1 MGLPVRGPC
10 RPPRWAPARFPPSR
24 APGLLARLG
33 TPHAVAIGPSASA
46 RGTPRCVAPGSQ
58 LSGPACARRP
68 ALAGLP
74 RSTPRPVVTRS
85 RASRT
90 STTRPLRVP
99 GPRLRRLG
107 RGDRRRLCLRQRLR
121 QVCAATCPS
130 LLSPA
135 PLGLARARA
144 RGCICTCVS
153 ARAHVCA
160 CLGAPFSLEHH
171 ARSFSPMIC
180 PPPDHCL
187 SPSPFL
193 FLPCGWVASG
203 PPLRFRRPQGRP
215 SAAGGP
221 FSCLVDGLQCL
232 PSAAQA
238 HPPFLTSTRGPPA
251 ATISLLLLPSSVVP
265 CADPAFVFP
274 RFHSAPI
281 PTFPT
286 ALSFASVHPR
296 PSPRAHPRP
305 RPPQCPRRPPCLP
318 PSFPAPCPP
327 VAGRP
332 GGFHPSGRQTGT
344 SRCPPAFHRLC
355 PSPLRVFHVC
365 VVSCVLSDRGWGS
378 IPQRLWRDGSPSWSV
393 SGRCP
398 PRRGLRVLALQVRS
412 SRPAVPFIPS
422 CPGPLAG
429 RPAGTWRS

>member
-10 RPPRWAPARFPPSR
+10 RPPRRAPARFPPSR

-33 TPHAVAIGPSASA
+33 TPHAVAIGPSATS

-130 LLSPA
+130 LSPA

-238 HPPFLTSTRGPPA
+238 HPPLPTSTRGPPA

-265 CADPAFVFP
+265 CADTVFCVPPFPLRTHTHLSDGALLRVRAPPA
-274 RFHSAPI
+274 
-281 PTFPT
+281 
-286 ALSFASVHPR
+286 R
-296 PSPRAHPRP
+296 P
-305 RPPQCPRRPPCLP
+305 PPQCPRRPPCLP
-318 PSFPAPCPP
+318 PSFPAPPTPP
-327 VAGRP
+327 VAGR
-332 GGFHPSGRQTGT
+332 
-344 SRCPPAFHRLC
+344 
-355 PSPLRVFHVC
+355 
-365 VVSCVLSDRGWGS
+365 
-378 IPQRLWRDGSPSWSV
+378 
-393 SGRCP
+393 
-398 PRRGLRVLALQVRS
+398 VR
-412 SRPAVPFIPS
+412 AVPTLPADR
-422 CPGPLAG
+422 PGPHAVPLPSTGSA
-429 RPAGTWRS
+429 PPPCVSESFMFV

>member
-1 MGLPVRGPC
+1 MEISTKKMVTPNASNGRCMAMGLPVRGPC
-10 RPPRWAPARFPPSR
+10 RPPRRAPPAFRPRAPRASSLGPTRRTPSPSGLLPPRAGHQGAWQTRHRMAMGLPVRGPCRPPRRAPARFPPSR

-135 PLGLARARA
+135 LLGLARARA

-180 PPPDHCL
+180 PPL
-187 SPSPFL
+187 NI
-193 FLPCGWVASG
+193 V
-203 PPLRFRRPQGRP
+203 
-215 SAAGGP
+215 
-221 FSCLVDGLQCL
+221 
-232 PSAAQA
+232 
-238 HPPFLTSTRGPPA
+238 
-251 ATISLLLLPSSVVP
+251 SLLLP
-265 CADPAFVFP
+265 F
-274 RFHSAPI
+274 
-281 PTFPT
+281 
-286 ALSFASVHPR
+286 SF
-296 PSPRAHPRP
+296 SPVGGW
-305 RPPQCPRRPPCLP
+305 PP
-318 PSFPAPCPP
+318 
-327 VAGRP
+327 GRP
-332 GGFHPSGRQTGT
+332 
-344 SRCPPAFHRLC
+344 
-355 PSPLRVFHVC
+355 
-365 VVSCVLSDRGWGS
+365 
-378 IPQRLWRDGSPSWSV
+378 
-393 SGRCP
+393 
-398 PRRGLRVLALQVRS
+398 
-412 SRPAVPFIPS
+412 
-422 CPGPLAG
+422 
-429 RPAGTWRS
+429 

>member
-10 RPPRWAPARFPPSR
+10 RPPRRAPARFPPSR

-33 TPHAVAIGPSASA
+33 TPHAVAIGPSATA

-265 CADPAFVFP
+265 CADTAFCVPPFPLRTPPFRRRSPSRPCTPGPPPGPTPA
-274 RFHSAPI
+274 HALLSAPVGPPASLLLSRHPLPLQWPGVSGRFPPFR
-281 PTFPT
+281 PTDRDLT
-286 ALSFASVHPR
+286 QS
-296 PSPRAHPRP
+296 
-305 RPPQCPRRPPCLP
+305 PCLP
-318 PSFPAPCPP
+318 QALPL
-327 VAGRP
+327 
-332 GGFHPSGRQTGT
+332 
-344 SRCPPAFHRLC
+344 PPACLSCLC
-355 PSPLRVFHVC
+355 SVVC
-365 VVSCVLSDRGWGS
+365 VV
-378 IPQRLWRDGSPSWSV
+378 
-393 SGRCP
+393 
-398 PRRGLRVLALQVRS
+398 
-412 SRPAVPFIPS
+412 
-422 CPGPLAG
+422 
-429 RPAGTWRS
+429 